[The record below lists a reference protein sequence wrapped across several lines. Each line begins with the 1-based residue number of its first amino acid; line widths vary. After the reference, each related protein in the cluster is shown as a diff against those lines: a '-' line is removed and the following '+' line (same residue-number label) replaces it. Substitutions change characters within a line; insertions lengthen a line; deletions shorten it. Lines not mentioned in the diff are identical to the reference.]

1 MTFICTKNNEKMTF
15 MCSSSLK
22 NSSQRIGS
30 SRQILDLVLFFVE
43 QPVFFVEQPVFF
55 VEQVVFFVEQI
66 VFFVERVFRR
76 KCSTK
81 NTFDE
86 KNLTP
91 FGL

>member
-30 SRQILDLVLFFVE
+30 SRQILDVV
-43 QPVFFVEQPVFF
+43 VFFVEQPVFF

-66 VFFVERVFRR
+66 VFFVERVFRQ

-86 KNLTP
+86 KHNFCSTKNT
-91 FGL
+91 